1 MTLFRCLHALGLL
14 IVFILFS
21 AGTITAQ
28 EESVRPGVNDT
39 FKDAKIADWVER
51 FEREGR
57 EVYDLREK
65 IVEACQ
71 LRPGMSVADVGV
83 GTGLFTRLFSPK
95 VGSGGKVYAVDI
107 TEEFINNIKA
117 ESKEKGLNNVVG
129 IVCTDK
135 SAELPAD
142 SVDLAFI
149 CDTYHHFEY
158 PLLTMQSLHRALR
171 PGGKVVVIDFRRVEG
186 ESSDWV
192 MDHVRAGQEVF
203 IKEIESTGFKLVEE
217 RKFLKENYL
226 LRFERVEAA
235 P

>member
-1 MTLFRCLHALGLL
+1 MTFFRRPHAIGIL
-14 IVFILFS
+14 IVSILFV
-21 AGTITAQ
+21 AGTIAAQ
-28 EESVRPGVNDT
+28 EESVRPGVNDS
-39 FKDAKIADWVER
+39 FKDAKVADWVER
-51 FEREGR
+51 FETEGR

-65 IVEACQ
+65 IVELCQ

-107 TEEFINNIKA
+107 TEEFIRSIKA
-117 ESKEKGLNNVVG
+117 ESKEKGLDNVVG
-129 IVCTDK
+129 VLCTDK

-142 SVDLAFI
+142 SIDLVFI

-158 PLLTMQSLHRALR
+158 PLLTMRSLHRALR
-171 PGGKVVVIDFRRVEG
+171 PGGKVVVIDFHRVEG

-192 MDHVRAGQEVF
+192 MGHVRAGQEVF
-203 IKEIESTGFKLVEE
+203 TKEIESTGFKMVEE
-217 RKFLKENYL
+217 RKLLKENYL
-226 LRFERVEAA
+226 LRFERVEAT